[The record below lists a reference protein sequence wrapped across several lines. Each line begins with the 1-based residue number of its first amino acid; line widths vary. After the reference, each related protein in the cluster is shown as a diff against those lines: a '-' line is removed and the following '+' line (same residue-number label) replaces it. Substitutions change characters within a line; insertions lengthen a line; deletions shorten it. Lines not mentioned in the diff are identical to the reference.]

1 MGGRAPVGRLRRPRR
16 PRPLA
21 AGGGALRFR
30 TAHCVAYAGTELCP
44 SPRGQMPRPPHSPG
58 ARSLPAQPRPPARAS
73 LQPGLGLR
81 SPSAPRGGGAFPCP
95 SSWGAGKTPPCRCP
109 VPCSQP
115 PCSPPMGCPDDR
127 AADRRGCWGVPTPR
141 PGPPGQGPRRT
152 PPPPQLPAACSRRPS
167 WPSGRSCPNEDVYS
181 FNHQIKCLTPPGP
194 SPAGGAAGS
203 FSRPV
208 AREKKER
215 KNSLIFINRESHL
228 FPGTIF
234 DLSK

>member
-16 PRPLA
+16 PCPLA

-30 TAHCVAYAGTELCP
+30 TAHCVASAGTELCP
-44 SPRGQMPRPPHSPG
+44 SLGGRCPARPTPRGPAASLPSPG
-58 ARSLPAQPRPPARAS
+58 PQPEPPCS
-73 LQPGLGLR
+73 QDWGSDP
-81 SPSAPRGGGAFPCP
+81 PAPRGEAVPSRAPALGGQGRP
-95 SSWGAGKTPPCRCP
+95 PPCRCP